1 MTNPGAADSS
11 RSQNA
16 AFEVLRAA
24 AAERDIYGDYRTIA
38 DTFTDDDYKQLVSLA
53 WRHQFNDDRYQF
65 KRELREM
72 QQYLCDKVKLPT
84 EGDEA

>member
-1 MTNPGAADSS
+1 MTSPGAADSS
-11 RSQNA
+11 HSQDA
-16 AFEVLRAA
+16 AFEVLKGA

-38 DTFTDDDYKQLVSLA
+38 AAFNDEDYRHLVTLA
-53 WRHQFNDDRYQF
+53 WRYQFSDDRYQF

-72 QQYLCDKVKLPT
+72 QQYVCDKVNLPT

>member
-1 MTNPGAADSS
+1 MTSPGAADSS
-11 RSQNA
+11 HSQDA
-16 AFEVLRAA
+16 AFEVLKAA

-38 DTFTDDDYKQLVSLA
+38 DTFTDEEYRHLVTLA

-72 QQYLCDKVKLPT
+72 QQYICDRVKLPT
-84 EGDEA
+84 KGDEA